1 MVKPHLVKNLCAAVE
16 ITTVIVQRLCTVAE
30 GFQRAGSTLHLVKLR
45 VSLIRIFSRSE
56 ETHAHAGKDFK
67 LCVGCFRL
75 PTEGTLKYPA
85 GIFVKQFP

>member
-67 LCVGCFRL
+67 LCVGCSGSHGRHF
-75 PTEGTLKYPA
+75 KIPA